1 MAAGGTVLVVGAD
14 GEIGTAVARQLEAL
28 GTPVART
35 SRRGTADSL
44 PLDLAAAASSW
55 ALPSGVSAAVL
66 CAAVSST
73 EACWNDPVEAR
84 RVNVEAT
91 LELARRLA
99 VAGSRLV
106 FLSTNLVF
114 DGSVPFVP
122 ADAPRCPRTAYG
134 RMKAEVE
141 TELFALDAATTVVR
155 LTKVVGRPLPV
166 FTRWREALARGE
178 PVHPFSDMVMA
189 PVTRV
194 VAASVIAA
202 AAREPLGDILQVSAR
217 ADVSYAEVARRL
229 AVRWGFS
236 ADLVKPM
243 VTAGA
248 GLRLEHVPSHTT
260 LDPSAVRDRLGLQPP
275 DPWAAVEEVA

>member
-14 GEIGTAVARQLEAL
+14 GEIGTAVARQLEAS

-55 ALPSGVSAAVL
+55 SLPSGVSAAVL

-73 EACWNDPVEAR
+73 ETCSHDPVEAR

-91 LELARRLA
+91 LELARRLT

-189 PVTRV
+189 PVTLA

-229 AVRWGFS
+229 AARWGFS

-260 LDPSAVRDRLGLQPP
+260 LDPSAVRDRLGLEPP